1 MSRERGSIYNR
12 MNGIDVDENGGHGG
26 GWNEEDNNNL
36 YNQNQAYG
44 GGEKLPENE
53 LVDLNQDERERPLS
67 SSSGPRF
74 PGDPDHPLP
83 PRTSENSSFTRNQR
97 RNLLSK
103 RASHAPT
110 VISRNQAINRVDL
123 IASAERIYARYL
135 LPGSEKEIYLPSNL
149 RILNFPVSSS
159 SLPHPNDLEQQRALA
174 RIPDMF
180 HSQKE

>member
-1 MSRERGSIYNR
+1 
-12 MNGIDVDENGGHGG
+12 MNGIDVDENGG
-26 GWNEEDNNNL
+26 WNEED
-36 YNQNQAYG
+36 YNQNQGYG
-44 GGEKLPENE
+44 AEKLPEND
-53 LVDLNQDERERPLS
+53 LVGGDLNQDGERPLS

-83 PRTSENSSFTRNQR
+83 RTSENSFTRNQR